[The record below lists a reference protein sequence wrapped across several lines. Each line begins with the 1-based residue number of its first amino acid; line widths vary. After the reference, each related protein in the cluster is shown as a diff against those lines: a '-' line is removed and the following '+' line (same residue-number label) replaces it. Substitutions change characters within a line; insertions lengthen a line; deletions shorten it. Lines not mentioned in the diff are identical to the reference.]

1 MNENIYQNETA
12 HPKKTRERVKEQ
24 SNFYTLSG
32 AIKKFRFPVTLQVIP
47 SRQLNLFDSDED
59 FTTLKKQV
67 ITVIGEV
74 SRKKIKCLA
83 SSGESLELPVK
94 DIAVHT
100 VSIGHS
106 NSDFF
111 NSVDEII
118 KERKNREIM
127 WVVVMEAFTYG
138 NNTFNVGEILQ
149 LKNIS
154 KFSTLRGSR
163 KLAVI
168 VCSTSQEI
176 LLPGKIE
183 CEFRRCFEPNF
194 KRPTKL
200 LSDVVK
206 NKTFPFIIKFPTQI
220 DKKFGK
226 IPTVFDI
233 SKSFVVA
240 TEVYQKDIYIACK
253 KNKDMFQIHTI
264 PSHIDADVE
273 VLHGETPVKSFTPHQ
288 VNIIKSTLIYNDI
301 EFAEQNHQKR
311 DYADL
316 YLDEHEEDFGD
327 IDESIY
333 SNPQGVIENTD
344 GYEDPNAYGRENK
357 NEFDETSTYNPFL
370 SNTKKLTPR
379 ISYENNSLTQME
391 TDETLNEVDYEVSN
405 ITEEKEFKV
414 VHAKEVPDLPKG
426 TKDEQSRN
434 CRMSELYLNLL
445 DDKSEDVVS
454 VSTPPTNNCGYKF
467 RPPKV
472 KEHKKDYIDSDGY
485 MAMKL
490 RGCFPEESAS
500 NSSANL
506 SGHADNG
513 TPTNASRPPVPSRLN
528 QSSTNDSTAHFY
540 NNVNSPAGETKHES
554 VHANYDNHRQS
565 CSKVNSV
572 KKHTP
577 SSSSDYDYP
586 DMTEFSMYD
595 LTDIKSDKSLQQ
607 ETSRLKTSSL
617 GVSEVSNML
626 RTLSL
631 RDKIDK
637 FQNLG
642 IDGHT
647 LANLTES
654 DFIDL
659 TLTQFQARKLYKF
672 VNGWRPLVDENNI
685 NNSPA
690 EYSVNN
696 VSKLVSEMNIQTL
709 SNFVTTQHIDGH
721 LMRELVK
728 DDILSTFGCDHGIM
742 LRRSEIINLKKAFL
756 EGYESNIC

>member
-12 HPKKTRERVKEQ
+12 HSKKTRERVKEQ

-47 SRQLNLFDSDED
+47 SRQLNLFDSDEE

-74 SRKKIKCLA
+74 SRKKIKCLT
-83 SSGESLELPVK
+83 SSE
-94 DIAVHT
+94 
-100 VSIGHS
+100 
-106 NSDFF
+106 
-111 NSVDEII
+111 EII

-149 LKNIS
+149 LKNTS

-168 VCSTSQEI
+168 VFSTSQEI

-253 KNKDMFQIHTI
+253 KNKDMFQIHTV

-273 VLHGETPVKSFTPHQ
+273 VLHGETPVKSFSPHQ
-288 VNIIKSTLIYNDI
+288 VNIIKSTLIYSDI
-301 EFAEQNHQKR
+301 DFAEQHHQKR

-316 YLDEHEEDFGD
+316 YLDEHEEHFGD

-333 SNPQGVIENTD
+333 SNPQGVIENAD
-344 GYEDPNAYGRENK
+344 GYEDPDAYGRENK

-379 ISYENNSLTQME
+379 ISYENNSLKQMG
-391 TDETLNEVDYEVSN
+391 TDETLNEVDYEVNN
-405 ITEEKEFKV
+405 IAKEKEFKV
-414 VHAKEVPDLPKG
+414 VHAKDVSDLPKEA
-426 TKDEQSRN
+426 KDEQSRN

-445 DDKSEDVVS
+445 DDKSEDVS

-485 MAMKL
+485 MAIKL
-490 RGCFPEESAS
+490 RGCFPADSAS
-500 NSSANL
+500 NSSADL
-506 SGHADNG
+506 GHADNG
-513 TPTNASRPPVPSRLN
+513 TPTNASRPAVPSRLN
-528 QSSTNDSTAHFY
+528 QSSTNDNAANFY
-540 NNVNSPAGETKHES
+540 NNINSPVDETKHES
-554 VHANYDNHRQS
+554 VRADYDNHRQS
-565 CSKVNSV
+565 CSKVNSA

-595 LTDIKSDKSLQQ
+595 LTDIKSDKSLQK
-607 ETSRLKTSSL
+607 ETSRLKISSL

-631 RDKIDK
+631 KDKIEK

-642 IDGHT
+642 IDGHI

-685 NNSPA
+685 NNPPA

-696 VSKLVSEMNIQTL
+696 VSKLVSEMKIQTL

-721 LMRELVK
+721 LMCELLK

-742 LRRSEIINLKKAFL
+742 LRRYEIINLKKVFL
-756 EGYESNIC
+756 EGNESNIC